1 MSEDSDSDY
10 VAEVDL
16 TYLDDENI
24 MVRNDR
30 N

>member
-10 VAEVDL
+10 VEEVDL
-16 TYLDDENI
+16 THLDSENI
-24 MVRNDR
+24 MVKNDR